1 MKQTWE
7 IDNTVTI
14 SLVRID
20 LMHSRGH
27 FTYWVSH
34 LFSNKCIVIYV
45 PICTLK
51 NSSRS
56 EHFSSYPLKQFSCSE
71 FWISGYSILKPL
83 LAILSKSEHFFPI
96 LSPMFGR
103 CFFVVETSYSLFSC
117 SKLFASSENTCCFGL
132 QNCLAFIW
140 DTQYILVW
148 KGFELALDNMF
159 VGYSQKIKG
168 REMQI
173 APILVTQP

>member
-103 CFFVVETSYSLFSC
+103 CFLWSKHHILFSHVRNFLQVRKIHAVLA
-117 SKLFASSENTCCFGL
+117 SKIVWLSFGTPSIYWYEKGSSWHLTI
-132 QNCLAFIW
+132 CL
-140 DTQYILVW
+140 
-148 KGFELALDNMF
+148 LAIHR
-159 VGYSQKIKG
+159 K
-168 REMQI
+168 
-173 APILVTQP
+173 